1 MDNDKNNVVLA
12 EIVNLFLCKIPENV
26 YIFYAFLLFSIK
38 IKLRSTYF

>member
-1 MDNDKNNVVLA
+1 MDNDKNNGVLA
-12 EIVNLFLCKIPENV
+12 EIVKLLLCKIPENV